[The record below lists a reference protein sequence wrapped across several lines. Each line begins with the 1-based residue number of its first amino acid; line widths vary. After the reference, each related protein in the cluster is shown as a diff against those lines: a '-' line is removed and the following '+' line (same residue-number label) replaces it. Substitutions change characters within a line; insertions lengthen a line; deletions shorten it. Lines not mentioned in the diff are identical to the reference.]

1 MFTKTRNEHIKD
13 VILLLF
19 FPTEKLENF
28 EVLKML
34 KSFYYCMLSE

>member
-1 MFTKTRNEHIKD
+1 MLFYSF
-13 VILLLF
+13 F